1 MSVPEITTRHL
12 HEQPTVVM
20 RTIVPVES
28 IPAFLE
34 KAFTAAAEHIG
45 AHDADF
51 AGPPFARYLPVS
63 DDFRAFEI
71 EAGFP
76 VTPAIPGEGEI
87 EASTLP
93 GGEAATVTHTGP
105 FDAMRPTYEAITAW
119 LDTHR
124 ATPSGAPWEVYLS
137 DPDDEPDPAAWRT
150 DIVQPYRE
158 MADAR

>member
-1 MSVPEITTRHL
+1 MPEITIRQL
-12 HEQPTVVM
+12 DEQPTVVM

-34 KAFTAAAEHIG
+34 KAFTAVAEHIG

-76 VTPAIPGEGEI
+76 VASAIPGEGEI

-93 GGEAATVTHTGP
+93 GGEAATVTHIGP
-105 FDAMRPTYEAITAW
+105 YAGMRPTYEAITDW
-119 LDTHR
+119 LGAHQ

-137 DPDDEPDPAAWRT
+137 DPVDEPDPASWRT
-150 DIVQPYRE
+150 DIVQPYQE
-158 MADAR
+158 MAHAR